1 MPDWRELVRQRLSG
15 LALDAEE
22 KDEVQVELAAHLEES
37 YEVFCKEGLP
47 EREALHRTFEQV
59 ADWRDLQRR
68 IFIAKRSVHP
78 MQKRMH
84 QLWIPGFV
92 TLILSMVF
100 LVALQKL
107 GFNARMVSWRDSDI
121 LLYAPWLLLLP
132 FFGAFAAYIS
142 SRAGGSR
149 GTVLLASVFPVL
161 ALTTAFLLMF
171 PIGLIVERI
180 IGRRVD
186 FGVVA
191 TTLLR
196 DGIGWILIPGAALL
210 VGGLLVHFLF
220 SRRLSSHEA
229 AIG

>member
-1 MPDWRELVRQRLSG
+1 
-15 LALDAEE
+15 
-22 KDEVQVELAAHLEES
+22 
-37 YEVFCKEGLP
+37 
-47 EREALHRTFEQV
+47 
-59 ADWRDLQRR
+59 
-68 IFIAKRSVHP
+68 
-78 MQKRMH
+78 MQKRVH
-84 QLWIPGFV
+84 QLWIPGLL
-92 TLILSMVF
+92 TLTLSVVF
-100 LVALQKL
+100 LVTLQKL
-107 GFNARMVSWRDSDI
+107 GFHARMVSWRDSDI

-191 TTLLR
+191 TILLR

-210 VGGLLVHFLF
+210 VGGLLVHLLI
-220 SRRLSSHEA
+220 SRRPSSHEA

>member
-1 MPDWRELVRQRLSG
+1 MPDWQEFVRQRLSS

-22 KDEVQVELAAHLEES
+22 RDEVQVELAAHLEES

-47 EREALHRTFEQV
+47 EREALHRTLEQV

-68 IFIAKRSVHP
+68 ICIAKRSGHP

-84 QLWIPGFV
+84 QLWIPGLL
-92 TLILSMVF
+92 TLTLSVVF
-100 LVALQKL
+100 LVTLQKL
-107 GFNARMVSWRDSDI
+107 GFNARMVFWKDSDI
-121 LLYAPWLLLLP
+121 LFYAPWLLSLR
-132 FFGAFAAYIS
+132 FFGALAAYIS

-161 ALTTAFLLMF
+161 ALTAAFLLMF
-171 PIGLIVERI
+171 PIDLVIEPIFNRP
-180 IGRRVD
+180 VD
-186 FGVVA
+186 FSIVA
-191 TTLLR
+191 TAIMK

-210 VGGLLVHFLF
+210 VGGLLAHLLI
-220 SRRLSSHEA
+220 SRRPSSQDT